1 MASAI
6 FRVLISSSCLWPCG
20 HNMAALA
27 PDITHTSKVG
37 KTKGKGAMPGNKCLF
52 CVHRFVMQQHLFQK
66 LQQTYLNITL
76 AITESYGHSLVA
88 AQEARKKMCN
98 WLFSLSNGNGF
109 WVADQPYLLRVL
121 IHAPKRQ
128 GLKI

>member
-1 MASAI
+1 
-6 FRVLISSSCLWPCG
+6 
-20 HNMAALA
+20 MAALA

-37 KTKGKGAMPGNKCLF
+37 KTKGKGAMPGNKRLF
-52 CVHRFVMQQHLFQK
+52 CVHPFCHAAASFPETPADL
-66 LQQTYLNITL
+66 LNISL
-76 AITESYGHSLVA
+76 AITEPYGHSLVA
-88 AQEARKKMCN
+88 AWEARKKMCN